1 MHVSML
7 SRLTARIA
15 FVIAI
20 GLLLVCAI
28 LVYSTILNLA
38 ESERLVTHTH
48 QVQEFL
54 GETESAIASA
64 ARARLSYVLSGD
76 DAALEQYQRYV
87 AHIPVVLNNL
97 RQGTTDNS
105 KQQKHCDQLEA
116 LVNDRIQLWEKSV
129 ALKRSGLSTPDG
141 QPEMTRQSVVVAD
154 EIVSITDVMRRE
166 EAKLLEQRTTALHVH
181 FVFLIFILSIT
192 FIAAVMLL
200 LWHYR
205 LLRDELHARERAQKI
220 AAGAANAAVEAE
232 RKAHASESAAL
243 ASQNAA
249 RRLSARLLQLRDDE
263 RRKFSRELHDSIG
276 QYLAAAKMTLQSLA
290 NGHESDRRFSECVNL
305 LDQSIKET
313 RTISHLLHPSGL
325 DEIGFSAAATSYA
338 EGFAQRSGLQLD
350 IKISEPAKRLP
361 RETEIALFRVL
372 QESLTNI
379 HRHAKSTSA
388 ELIFETAPK
397 NVVLTVRDKGI
408 GIPKDVLD
416 RFRSSGTSGVGL
428 AGMRERIRE
437 LGGTFEV
444 ESGGEGTCVRVIVP
458 LTEGQAFAADPG

>member
-1 MHVSML
+1 ML

-28 LVYSTILNLA
+28 LVYSTVLNLA

-48 QVQEFL
+48 QVQEL
-54 GETESAIASA
+54 LAGTESAIASA
-64 ARARLSYVLSGD
+64 ARARLSYAFSGD
-76 DAALEQYQRYV
+76 DAALEQYKRYV

-97 RQGTTDNS
+97 RQSTADNP
-105 KQQKHCDQLEA
+105 KQKEPCNQLEA

-129 ALKRSGLSTPDG
+129 ALKQSGQQAPAG
-141 QPEMTRQSVVVAD
+141 QPDVTRQSVLVAD
-154 EIVSITDVMRRE
+154 EIVSITDAMRSE

-181 FVFLIFILSIT
+181 FVFLVFILSIT

-205 LLRDELHARERAQKI
+205 LLRDELHAREWAQQE
-220 AAGAANAAVEAE
+220 AAAAAKTAVEAE
-232 RKAHASESAAL
+232 RKAHASEAAAL

-249 RRLSARLLQLRDDE
+249 RRLNARLLQLRDDE

-276 QYLAAAKMTLQSLA
+276 QYLAAAKMMLESL
-290 NGHESDRRFSECVNL
+290 SDRDTDPRYAECVNL

-313 RTISHLLHPSGL
+313 RTISHLLHPTGL
-325 DEIGFSAAATSYA
+325 DEVGFTVAATSYA
-338 EGFAQRSGLQLD
+338 EGFAQRSGLRLD
-350 IKISEPAKRLP
+350 IQISEPAKRLP
-361 RETEIALFRVL
+361 REVEIALFRVL
-372 QESLTNI
+372 QEALTNI
-379 HRHAKSTSA
+379 HRHSKSTSA
-388 ELIFETAPK
+388 ELRFEVGPET
-397 NVVLTVRDKGI
+397 VVLTIRDKGV
-408 GIPKDVLD
+408 GIPNEVLE
-416 RFRSSGTSGVGL
+416 RFRSSSTSGVGL

-444 ESGGEGTCVRVIVP
+444 ESGSEGTCVRVVVP
-458 LTEGQAFAADPG
+458 LTADQAFAADPG

>member
-1 MHVSML
+1 ML
-7 SRLTARIA
+7 SRITARIA

-28 LVYSTILNLA
+28 LVYSTVLNLV

-48 QVQEFL
+48 QVQELL
-54 GETESAIASA
+54 GDTDYAIASA
-64 ARARLSYVLSGD
+64 ARARLTYVFSGD
-76 DAALEQYQRYV
+76 DEALDQYQHSV
-87 AHIPVVLNNL
+87 ARIPVIVSKL
-97 RQGTTDNS
+97 RQGTTDNPP
-105 KQQKHCDQLEA
+105 QQKHCDELEI

-129 ALKRSGLSTPDG
+129 ALKRSGQSSPAG
-141 QPEMTRQSVVVAD
+141 QPDMTRQSVQFAD
-154 EIVSITDVMRRE
+154 EIVSVTHAMRTE

-181 FVFLIFILSIT
+181 FVFVVFIMAVT
-192 FIAAVMLL
+192 FVAAVLLL

-220 AAGAANAAVEAE
+220 AAAAANAAVEAE
-232 RKAHASESAAL
+232 RKAHASEAAAL

-350 IKISEPAKRLP
+350 IKISEPTKRLP

-444 ESGGEGTCVRVIVP
+444 ESGGEGTRVLVIMP
-458 LTEGQAFAADPG
+458 LAAGRPAVAAADQNS